1 MIDGSENAI
10 VSWLLNFRIR
20 MFVKSGVNMFCST
33 NISFISGLSMIV
45 RVNVVL
51 NRTVVIDSDHTHN
64 SWVQTF
70 HSNISFLL
78 FKSPSF
84 FPTGTQFSSTEIYNK
99 ILNSKLVYPV

>member
-20 MFVKSGVNMFCST
+20 MFVKSAVNMFCST

-51 NRTVVIDSDHTHN
+51 NRTVVIDSDHT
-64 SWVQTF
+64 QPTYE
-70 HSNISFLL
+70 ITLG
-78 FKSPSF
+78 FKPFTVIYLSY
-84 FPTGTQFSSTEIYNK
+84 FSSHH
-99 ILNSKLVYPV
+99 LFFQPVHSLAQPRYTIRF